1 MMGGPNS
8 NTFTYFKLQVTKGFM
23 ELRKHVESLVY
34 LIQIMMKGSDLSCFE
49 KFDVQE
55 FRERFK
61 ERSTDTEVNFFYVMI
76 MDFVRLL
83 SMYRD

>member
-8 NTFTYFKLQVTKGFM
+8 NTFMYFKLQVTKGFM
-23 ELRKHVESLVY
+23 ELRKHVENLVY

-61 ERSTDTEVNFFYVMI
+61 ERSTDTEVIYYDICLFMF
-76 MDFVRLL
+76 LKGC
-83 SMYRD
+83 